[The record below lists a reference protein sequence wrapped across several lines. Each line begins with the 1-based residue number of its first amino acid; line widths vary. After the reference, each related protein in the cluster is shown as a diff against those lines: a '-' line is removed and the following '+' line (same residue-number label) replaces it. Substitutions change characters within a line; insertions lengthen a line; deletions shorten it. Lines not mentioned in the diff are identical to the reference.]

1 MRGQRASLRDVAV
14 ISEWK
19 VTPGEEDFIDFRAD
33 LRSGF
38 GRAAHR
44 YYSVRE
50 FRELQER
57 RRSWLHLDCTFCTIG
72 VLGSALLSRELS
84 SGRLSFGRGLGY
96 GTDTLTPMHSFL
108 LPGNIYLIPD
118 SPPPAVN
125 YRLRRDKSCSL
136 KNSIFLQLLESASVL
151 QEKQEETESA
161 AKTQI
166 VNCAGKGKQP
176 AYFLLPSQLHPVQQ
190 TNEFHPLREGQGG
203 TRVPPFHT
211 EIRTPV
217 SKPLERFED
226 CLESYRTCQ
235 AGKMEHRDRS
245 LQSMLQIEM
254 YSLQ

>member
-19 VTPGEEDFIDFRAD
+19 VTPVRKISLIFGLI
-33 LRSGF
+33 SGVVSA
-38 GRAAHR
+38 GLLIATIP
-44 YYSVRE
+44 YVNSVNY
-50 FRELQER
+50 R
-57 RRSWLHLDCTFCTIG
+57 RGD
-72 VLGSALLSRELS
+72 VLGYTSIALSALLVFWEVRSYREKLS
-84 SGRLSFGRGLGY
+84 SGRVSFGRGLGY

-245 LQSMLQIEM
+245 LQGMLQIEM